1 VDKKLELLAR
11 VPLFSGLGKAGLAQV
26 AKLADE
32 IDLPA
37 GKQLLQQGDHPHE
50 FFLIVDGSVRI
61 DRDGAQIN
69 TLGPGDFLGEIALL
83 DGGQRSATATAVTP
97 VSLLI
102 LGQREFNTLLN
113 DYPDIRA
120 SVITALAR
128 LAAAATATAAVVGL
142 LVENRRDL
150 GVVDVCLV
158 IPVETGVDYLGQA
171 LALDGLHGC
180 GDDLLADADR
190 VLRDRTE
197 HQTALDRIDLSLA

>member
-11 VPLFSGLGKAGLAQV
+11 VPLFSGLGKGSLAQI

-97 VSLLI
+97 VNLLI

-113 DYPDIRA
+113 DYPDIRT
-120 SVITALAR
+120 SVLTALAR
-128 LAAAATATAAVVGL
+128 RVRRL
-142 LVENRRDL
+142 ENTPD
-150 GVVDVCLV
+150 
-158 IPVETGVDYLGQA
+158 
-171 LALDGLHGC
+171 
-180 GDDLLADADR
+180 
-190 VLRDRTE
+190 
-197 HQTALDRIDLSLA
+197 

>member
-1 VDKKLELLAR
+1 MDKKLELLAR
-11 VPLFSGLGKAGLAQV
+11 VPLFSGLGKGGLAQV

-113 DYPDIRA
+113 DYPDIRT
-120 SVITALAR
+120 SVLTALAR
-128 LAAAATATAAVVGL
+128 RVRRL
-142 LVENRRDL
+142 ENTPD
-150 GVVDVCLV
+150 
-158 IPVETGVDYLGQA
+158 
-171 LALDGLHGC
+171 
-180 GDDLLADADR
+180 
-190 VLRDRTE
+190 
-197 HQTALDRIDLSLA
+197 

>member
-11 VPLFSGLGKAGLAQV
+11 VPLFSGLGKGSLAQI
-26 AKLADE
+26 AQLADE

-97 VSLLI
+97 VNLLI
-102 LGQREFNTLLN
+102 LGQREFNTLLH
-113 DYPDIRA
+113 DYPDIRT
-120 SVITALAR
+120 SVLTALAR
-128 LAAAATATAAVVGL
+128 RVRRL
-142 LVENRRDL
+142 ENTPD
-150 GVVDVCLV
+150 
-158 IPVETGVDYLGQA
+158 
-171 LALDGLHGC
+171 
-180 GDDLLADADR
+180 
-190 VLRDRTE
+190 
-197 HQTALDRIDLSLA
+197 

>member
-1 VDKKLELLAR
+1 MDKKLELLAH
-11 VPLFSGLGKAGLAQV
+11 VPLFSGLDKGSLAQI

-97 VSLLI
+97 VNLLI

-113 DYPDIRA
+113 DYPDIRT
-120 SVITALAR
+120 SVLTALAR
-128 LAAAATATAAVVGL
+128 RVRRL
-142 LVENRRDL
+142 ENTPD
-150 GVVDVCLV
+150 
-158 IPVETGVDYLGQA
+158 
-171 LALDGLHGC
+171 
-180 GDDLLADADR
+180 
-190 VLRDRTE
+190 
-197 HQTALDRIDLSLA
+197 

>member
-1 VDKKLELLAR
+1 MDKKQLLAR
-11 VPLFSGLGKAGLAQV
+11 VPLFSGLDKVGLGRV

-97 VSLLI
+97 VNLLI
-102 LGQREFNTLLN
+102 LGQREFNSLLN
-113 DYPDIRA
+113 EFPDIRS
-120 SVITALAR
+120 SVLTALAQR
-128 LAAAATATAAVVGL
+128 VRRH
-142 LVENRRDL
+142 ENTPD
-150 GVVDVCLV
+150 
-158 IPVETGVDYLGQA
+158 
-171 LALDGLHGC
+171 
-180 GDDLLADADR
+180 
-190 VLRDRTE
+190 
-197 HQTALDRIDLSLA
+197 

>member
-1 VDKKLELLAR
+1 MDKKLELLAH
-11 VPLFSGLGKAGLAQV
+11 VPLFSGLGKGSLAQI

-61 DRDGAQIN
+61 DVDGVQIN

-113 DYPDIRA
+113 DFPDIRA
-120 SVITALAR
+120 SVLTALAR
-128 LAAAATATAAVVGL
+128 RVRRL
-142 LVENRRDL
+142 ENTPD
-150 GVVDVCLV
+150 
-158 IPVETGVDYLGQA
+158 
-171 LALDGLHGC
+171 
-180 GDDLLADADR
+180 
-190 VLRDRTE
+190 
-197 HQTALDRIDLSLA
+197 

>member
-11 VPLFSGLGKAGLAQV
+11 VPLFSGLGKGSLAQI
-26 AKLADE
+26 ARLADE

-97 VSLLI
+97 VNLLI
-102 LGQREFNTLLN
+102 LGQREFNTLLH
-113 DYPDIRA
+113 DYPDIRT
-120 SVITALAR
+120 SVLTALAR
-128 LAAAATATAAVVGL
+128 RVRRL
-142 LVENRRDL
+142 ENTPD
-150 GVVDVCLV
+150 
-158 IPVETGVDYLGQA
+158 
-171 LALDGLHGC
+171 
-180 GDDLLADADR
+180 
-190 VLRDRTE
+190 
-197 HQTALDRIDLSLA
+197 

>member
-128 LAAAATATAAVVGL
+128 RVRRL
-142 LVENRRDL
+142 ENTPD
-150 GVVDVCLV
+150 
-158 IPVETGVDYLGQA
+158 
-171 LALDGLHGC
+171 
-180 GDDLLADADR
+180 
-190 VLRDRTE
+190 
-197 HQTALDRIDLSLA
+197 

>member
-11 VPLFSGLGKAGLAQV
+11 VPLFSGLGKAGLVQV

-61 DRDGAQIN
+61 DVDGVQIN

-83 DGGQRSATATAVTP
+83 DGGRRSATAVAVTP
-97 VSLLI
+97 VNLLI

-113 DYPDIRA
+113 DYPDIRT
-120 SVITALAR
+120 SVLTALAR
-128 LAAAATATAAVVGL
+128 RV
-142 LVENRRDL
+142 RRLEDTP
-150 GVVDVCLV
+150 D
-158 IPVETGVDYLGQA
+158 
-171 LALDGLHGC
+171 
-180 GDDLLADADR
+180 
-190 VLRDRTE
+190 
-197 HQTALDRIDLSLA
+197 

>member
-1 VDKKLELLAR
+1 VDKKLELQAR
-11 VPLFSGLGKAGLAQV
+11 VPLFSGLGKGSLAQI

-97 VSLLI
+97 VNLLI

-113 DYPDIRA
+113 DYPDIRT
-120 SVITALAR
+120 SVLTALAR
-128 LAAAATATAAVVGL
+128 RVRRL
-142 LVENRRDL
+142 ENTPD
-150 GVVDVCLV
+150 
-158 IPVETGVDYLGQA
+158 
-171 LALDGLHGC
+171 
-180 GDDLLADADR
+180 
-190 VLRDRTE
+190 
-197 HQTALDRIDLSLA
+197 

>member
-11 VPLFSGLGKAGLAQV
+11 VPLFSGLGNGSLAQI

-37 GKQLLQQGDHPHE
+37 GKQLLHQGDHPHE

-97 VSLLI
+97 VNLLI

-113 DYPDIRA
+113 DYPDIRT
-120 SVITALAR
+120 SVLTALAR
-128 LAAAATATAAVVGL
+128 RVRRL
-142 LVENRRDL
+142 ENTPD
-150 GVVDVCLV
+150 
-158 IPVETGVDYLGQA
+158 
-171 LALDGLHGC
+171 
-180 GDDLLADADR
+180 
-190 VLRDRTE
+190 
-197 HQTALDRIDLSLA
+197 